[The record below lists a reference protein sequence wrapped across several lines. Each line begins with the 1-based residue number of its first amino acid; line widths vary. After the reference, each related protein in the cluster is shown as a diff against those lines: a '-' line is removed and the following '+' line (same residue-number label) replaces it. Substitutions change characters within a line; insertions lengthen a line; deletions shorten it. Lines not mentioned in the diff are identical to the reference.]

1 MDIIYILLSIL
12 LESLAVLFFFIF
24 FKKIWSPG
32 NKLIKKVAR
41 ELELKLIHTQKNK
54 NVAATG
60 KYKGYNLSISKKIDL
75 TENLWISSS
84 TPMPPLTPRLDL
96 IVELEISTKSLPTI
110 VLTTKFLGGFKFL
123 EVSNSNSLKLFRNKK
138 FDLYVDPKERY
149 YYEKLIDKYSE
160 DLFQALYYSRIIIEK
175 SKIIFDKPYTLS
187 FINPGLNYKSLIK
200 KIDLMVK
207 IAQDLEKFDRIK

>member
-1 MDIIYILLSIL
+1 
-12 LESLAVLFFFIF
+12 
-24 FKKIWSPG
+24 
-32 NKLIKKVAR
+32 
-41 ELELKLIHTQKNK
+41 
-54 NVAATG
+54 
-60 KYKGYNLSISKKIDL
+60 
-75 TENLWISSS
+75 
-84 TPMPPLTPRLDL
+84 MPPLTPRLDL